1 MKKHIHLI
9 GCIFMAVNSLVMLV
23 LSEYVL
29 SQTSMIL
36 SFLFMNAH
44 KDSITRKVDIRM
56 DGNKLIEIIEKERK
70 EKNDVK

>member
-9 GCIFMAVNSLVMLV
+9 ACIVMAVNSLVMLV

-36 SFLFMNAH
+36 ALLFMNAH
-44 KDSITRKVDIRM
+44 NDSITRKVDIIM
-56 DGNKLIEIIEKERK
+56 DGDKLIEIIEKERK
-70 EKNDVK
+70 ER

>member
-1 MKKHIHLI
+1 
-9 GCIFMAVNSLVMLV
+9 MAVNSLVMLV

-36 SFLFMNAH
+36 SLLFMNAH
-44 KDSITRKVDIRM
+44 NDSITRKVDIIM
-56 DGNKLIEIIEKERK
+56 DGDKLIEIIEKERK

>member
-9 GCIFMAVNSLVMLV
+9 ACIVMAVNSLVMLV

-36 SFLFMNAH
+36 ALLFMNAH
-44 KDSITRKVDIRM
+44 NDSVTRKVDIIM

-70 EKNDVK
+70 ER

>member
-9 GCIFMAVNSLVMLV
+9 ACIAMAVNSLVMLV

-36 SFLFMNAH
+36 AILFMNAH
-44 KDSITRKVDIRM
+44 NDSVTRKVDIIM
-56 DGNKLIEIIEKERK
+56 DGDKLIEIIEKERK

>member
-9 GCIFMAVNSLVMLV
+9 ACIVMAVNSLLMLV

-36 SFLFMNAH
+36 ALLFMNAH
-44 KDSITRKVDIRM
+44 NDSITRKIDIVI
-56 DGNKLIEIIEKERK
+56 DGDKLIEIIEKERK

>member
-1 MKKHIHLI
+1 M
-9 GCIFMAVNSLVMLV
+9 MAVNSLLMLV

-36 SFLFMNAH
+36 ALLFMNAH
-44 KDSITRKVDIRM
+44 NDSITRKIDIVI
-56 DGNKLIEIIEKERK
+56 DGDKLIEIIEKERK

>member
-9 GCIFMAVNSLVMLV
+9 ACVAMAVNSLVMLV

-36 SFLFMNAH
+36 ALLFMNAH
-44 KDSITRKVDIRM
+44 NDNITRKVDIIM
-56 DGNKLIEIIEKERK
+56 DGDKLIEIIEKERK

>member
-9 GCIFMAVNSLVMLV
+9 ACIVMAVNSLVMLV

-36 SFLFMNAH
+36 ALLFMNTH
-44 KDSITRKVDIRM
+44 NDSITRKVDIVI
-56 DGNKLIEIIEKERK
+56 DGDKLIEIIQKERRRMT
-70 EKNDVK
+70 

>member
-9 GCIFMAVNSLVMLV
+9 ACIVMAVNSLVMIV

-36 SFLFMNAH
+36 ALLFMNAH
-44 KDSITRKVDIRM
+44 NDSITRKVDIRM
-56 DGNKLIEIIEKERK
+56 DGNKLIEISEKERK